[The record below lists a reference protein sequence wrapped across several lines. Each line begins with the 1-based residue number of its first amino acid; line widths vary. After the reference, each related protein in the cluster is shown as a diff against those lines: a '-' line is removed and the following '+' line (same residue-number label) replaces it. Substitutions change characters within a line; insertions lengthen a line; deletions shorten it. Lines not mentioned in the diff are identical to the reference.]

1 MKLSL
6 ITKSQYLLILLYL
19 ELGKILETIM
29 VLNYLL

>member
-6 ITKSQYLLILLYL
+6 ITKNQYLLILLYL